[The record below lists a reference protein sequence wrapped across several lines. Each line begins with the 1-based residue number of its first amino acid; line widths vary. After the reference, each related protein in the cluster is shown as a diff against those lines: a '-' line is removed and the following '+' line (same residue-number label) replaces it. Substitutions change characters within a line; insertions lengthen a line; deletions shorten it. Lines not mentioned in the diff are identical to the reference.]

1 MTADVE
7 VRCGHVSDE
16 LHRAL
21 ADADMLAMGQRR
33 RSALAEIVLD
43 RTVQRLEKCSRRP
56 VLVVKQVADGAYR
69 RALVPIDFT
78 PASEAAA
85 LVAAAL
91 APDIDLEVFQALDST
106 DESVMRDVDVSES
119 VIRAYRVR
127 QEAVLLARMRRRM
140 ARLGLDARK
149 LSFALWRGW
158 PASATREPVMHLQRK
173 VLRGCDRSCRQK
185 YYSPTSTSDLT
196 APADEGRRDTL
207 GRTPDQIDRSEHEK
221 QLPQSMGRGDHRAD
235 GDRSAVHQRGGQVH
249 RPRAPA
255 GPAGRGR
262 VPSAP
267 ERRAIESA
275 GVPRQATAQC
285 SEQAHPSMNN
295 TRACQAQA
303 GRPGRQ

>member
-43 RTVQRLEKCSRRP
+43 RTVQRLVKCSRRP

-173 VLRGCDRSCRQK
+173 VLRGFDRHCRR
-185 YYSPTSTSDLT
+185 
-196 APADEGRRDTL
+196 E
-207 GRTPDQIDRSEHEK
+207 
-221 QLPQSMGRGDHRAD
+221 
-235 GDRSAVHQRGGQVH
+235 
-249 RPRAPA
+249 
-255 GPAGRGR
+255 
-262 VPSAP
+262 
-267 ERRAIESA
+267 
-275 GVPRQATAQC
+275 
-285 SEQAHPSMNN
+285 
-295 TRACQAQA
+295 
-303 GRPGRQ
+303 

>member
-1 MTADVE
+1 
-7 VRCGHVSDE
+7 
-16 LHRAL
+16 
-21 ADADMLAMGQRR
+21 MGQRR

-43 RTVQRLEKCSRRP
+43 RTVQRLVKCSRRP

-149 LSFALWRGW
+149 LSFALWRGR
-158 PASATREPVMHLQRK
+158 AGH
-173 VLRGCDRSCRQK
+173 
-185 YYSPTSTSDLT
+185 
-196 APADEGRRDTL
+196 APAA
-207 GRTPDQIDRSEHEK
+207 QSSSWMRS
-221 QLPQSMGRGDHRAD
+221 
-235 GDRSAVHQRGGQVH
+235 
-249 RPRAPA
+249 
-255 GPAGRGR
+255 
-262 VPSAP
+262 
-267 ERRAIESA
+267 
-275 GVPRQATAQC
+275 
-285 SEQAHPSMNN
+285 
-295 TRACQAQA
+295 
-303 GRPGRQ
+303 